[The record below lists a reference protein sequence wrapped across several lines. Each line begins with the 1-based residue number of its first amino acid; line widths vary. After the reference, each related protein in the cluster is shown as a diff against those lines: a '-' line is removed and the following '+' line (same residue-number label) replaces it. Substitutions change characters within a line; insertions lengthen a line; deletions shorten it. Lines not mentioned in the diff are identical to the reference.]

1 MNAMGYHFREQDSF
15 VRIVELTPAMRQQI
29 EATIENLID
38 LLNEFDGDVDRE
50 EDVDFESEL
59 EI

>member
-1 MNAMGYHFREQDSF
+1 MGIEFSPGSDF
-15 VRIVELTPAMRQQI
+15 TRIVELTPAMRKHI

-38 LLNEFDGDVDRE
+38 LLDALDGDTGRE
-50 EDVDFESEL
+50 EDADFESEL